1 MPVISDINGKLDD
14 LRVQHRILDDE
25 IVALE
30 AAFPRDQLKI
40 QRLKRQKLTL
50 KDKISLLQA
59 SLLPDIIA

>member
-1 MPVISDINGKLDD
+1 MPVFSDINGKLDD
-14 LRVQHRILDDE
+14 LKVQHRILDDE

-30 AAFPRDQLKI
+30 ATLPRNQLKI

-50 KDKISLLQA
+50 KDEISLLQA